1 MVDGKKVILVDDS
14 LVRGTTSIKIVR
26 MMRDAG
32 AKEVHMRIA
41 APPIK
46 YPDYYGIDTPVKENL
61 LAANH
66 SLNEIKDFLDV
77 DSIAYLSIDG
87 LYRAMGHKEGRDPKN
102 PVYTDHCFTGDY
114 PTSLMDQSG
123 KENIRQ
129 LSLLFETE
137 KE

>member
-1 MVDGKKVILVDDS
+1 
-14 LVRGTTSIKIVR
+14 
-26 MMRDAG
+26 
-32 AKEVHMRIA
+32 MRIA

-61 LAANH
+61 LAANNE
-66 SLNEIKDFLDV
+66 LNEIRDMLDV

-87 LYRAMGHKEGRDPKN
+87 LYRAMGHKDGRDPQS
-102 PVYTDHCFTGDY
+102 PSYTDHCFTGDY
-114 PTSLMDQSG
+114 PTTLMDQSG
-123 KENIRQ
+123 EENIRQ

>member
-26 MMRDAG
+26 MMREAG

-87 LYRAMGHKEGRDPKN
+87 LYRAMGHKDGRDPQN

-114 PTSLMDQSG
+114 PTTLMDQSG
-123 KENIRQ
+123 EENIRQ

-137 KE
+137 KD

>member
-1 MVDGKKVILVDDS
+1 
-14 LVRGTTSIKIVR
+14 

-32 AKEVHMRIA
+32 AREVHMRIA

-61 LAANH
+61 LAANKK
-66 SLNEIKDFLDV
+66 LDEIRDMLDV

-87 LYRAMGHKEGRDPKN
+87 LYRAMGHKDGRDPQS
-102 PVYTDHCFTGDY
+102 PSYTDHCFTGDY
-114 PTSLMDQSG
+114 PTTLMDQSG
-123 KENIRQ
+123 EENIRQ